1 MGRSAAKPFP
11 QQRFGQSPD
20 PNVTT
25 QAQAVPTLANTGA
38 PAMSGYS
45 QQPAD
50 MTPNDN
56 GVNYGGGGG
65 AMDNE
70 NLYNLR
76 QQMQLRD
83 SPFFGRMY

>member
-1 MGRSAAKPFP
+1 MGRSSAKPFP
-11 QQRFGQSPD
+11 QQRFGQSPG

-25 QAQAVPTLANTGA
+25 QAQAVPTLANPGT
-38 PAMSGYS
+38 PALSGYS

-50 MTPNDN
+50 MTPADN
-56 GVNYGGGGG
+56 GVNYGGG

-83 SPFFGRMY
+83 SPFFGRLY